1 MRIIYRISD
10 AGYNKVKPDYIN
22 NENCLANATKEFDDS
37 IWSVI
42 ADNISSD
49 VQGSAAYGNSSDYT
63 SGSFAGGGVFA
74 QSYSTQEQAIS
85 NLKNLLLT
93 NKGERYMQPTFGTRI
108 KSVLFDNN
116 TPMVRET
123 LQEVLQ
129 EDIEFWL
136 PYISV
141 DQIDVI
147 SSDDR
152 QSISIRLH
160 FEITTIGANMV
171 INVLL
176 SENQFEVSDAE
187 VDNGTSLVQVD
198 TIGTG
203 TAFGVSTAY

>member
-1 MRIIYRISD
+1 MARPVYQYQPRNERPDVAIGIMIPM
-10 AGYNKVKPDYIN
+10 NKSSN
-22 NENCLANATKEFDDS
+22 NH
-37 IWSVI
+37 
-42 ADNISSD
+42 SD